1 MPVSTP
7 SPRPAPLPFRVVWAG
22 PLGGDRPARVAV
34 HAGGV
39 DAALAAVAPRLVASV
54 PGLGDVAVAPTALA
68 DLRPRQIARALPALR
83 ALADLARREAD
94 GDGADTFAASG
105 APEAWVRRAVGARQR
120 AEADAGSTA
129 VDRLLRLT
137 GQAAPA
143 SFRDEVGAEVD
154 RVEAALAA
162 DADLARLR
170 RAWRS
175 LAWLARRLD
184 LRGSVRLDAV
194 AGDLDA
200 LLSDGGPLRDAVA
213 GASLLAVDVE
223 VGPSAR
229 DAERAGRLAVLGA
242 EAGVPVVASAAPPL
256 VGAADAAAPVPP
268 LRWGADARFA
278 AWEGVR
284 RRPEAR
290 WLALAYPPVRLAP
303 GGDLWG
309 GGALAVAADVAAA
322 HARGDGPA
330 ALGRAPV
337 RDAGDL
343 AVDLPADVAG
353 DLGRHG
359 VAVLGRAGDGAR
371 VVRAPSVAATDGPPA
386 RDAALSLPA
395 ALFAARVAA
404 AVGGAAKGGAADG
417 LRPALDREVGP
428 WARVED
434 ADGGLRV
441 TLPQSASPTLAA
453 DVSLLLAVDGP

>member
-1 MPVSTP
+1 M
-7 SPRPAPLPFRVVWAG
+7 RM
-22 PLGGDRPARVAV
+22 
-34 HAGGV
+34 
-39 DAALAAVAPRLVASV
+39 
-54 PGLGDVAVAPTALA
+54 
-68 DLRPRQIARALPALR
+68 
-83 ALADLARREAD
+83 
-94 GDGADTFAASG
+94 
-105 APEAWVRRAVGARQR
+105 
-120 AEADAGSTA
+120 
-129 VDRLLRLT
+129 T
-137 GQAAPA
+137 GQTEPA
-143 SFRDEVGAEVD
+143 SFRDEVEAEVD
-154 RVEAALAA
+154 GVEAALAA

-170 RAWRS
+170 RAWRG

-184 LRGSVRLDAV
+184 LRGTVRLDAV

-200 LLSDGGPLRDAVA
+200 LLSDDGRVLRDAVA
-213 GASLLAVDVE
+213 GASLLVVDVE
-223 VGPSAR
+223 IGPTAR
-229 DAERAGRLAVLGA
+229 DAERAGRLAALGA

-256 VGAADAAAPVPP
+256 VGAADAGAPVPP
-268 LRWGADARFA
+268 LRWDADARFA
-278 AWEGVR
+278 AWAGVR
-284 RRPEAR
+284 QRPEAR
-290 WLALAYPPVRLAP
+290 WLALAYPPVRLTP

-343 AVDLPADVAG
+343 AVDLPADVAD

-359 VAVLGRAGDGAR
+359 VCAVRAGGAGAR
-371 VVRAPSVAATDGPPA
+371 VVRAPSVAATSGPAA

-404 AVGGAAKGGAADG
+404 VAAGAPDG

-441 TLPQSASPTLAA
+441 TLPASASPALAA
-453 DVSLLLAVDGP
+453 DVSLVLAVDGP